1 MSGLLALYGA
11 RLRGRANW
19 TVEAWVY
26 MLSRNLYGARLRKR
40 AKWILTLVKVGSC
53 LPEFTSRPL
62 ALLTIPEL
70 GPNCAYFSCLA
81 GVGSAFKE
89 RPPGS
94 PTVSGS
100 YQRRQVAGAA
110 PVNGRFWPSTV
121 AQWVGCERQQRV
133 LTCRSSP
140 ASCAAARRCLLTLA
154 MSRLGGR
161 LGPIRRRR
169 GHWSGGG

>member
-26 MLSRNLYGARLRKR
+26 MLSRNLYGARLRGR

-110 PVNGRFWPSTV
+110 PVNGRFWPT
-121 AQWVGCERQQRV
+121 G
-133 LTCRSSP
+133 
-140 ASCAAARRCLLTLA
+140 AARRTYREWRQCVRSRRCPFGSAAAGTRALPTLA
-154 MSRLGGR
+154 VRFRMGR
-161 LGPIRRRR
+161 LRPGAD
-169 GHWSGGG
+169 SDNV

>member
-11 RLRGRANW
+11 RLRG
-19 TVEAWVY
+19 
-26 MLSRNLYGARLRKR
+26 R

-133 LTCRSSP
+133 RN
-140 ASCAAARRCLLTLA
+140 
-154 MSRLGGR
+154 
-161 LGPIRRRR
+161 
-169 GHWSGGG
+169 GHWWRRPRASASSVGAQPRSGYQNAVSCTPTPPTCLSTPEAP